1 MSTPA
6 NDTGTAKDDGKC
18 PYKGLRPYEESDKDN
33 FFGRDGETR
42 ILTDKLLSRKLTL
55 LFAASGIGKSSLLQ
69 AALLPALEHPEPP
82 GHDAL
87 DVVYCNDWVKEPG
100 VTLKTKVVEELRRR
114 DKIPQDYP
122 LPLDAPLAPFLRRC
136 TLFSS
141 APLVLILDQFEE
153 FFNYQRHRPEFR
165 PFIHELSAAIRDD
178 ASATR
183 FLLSMR
189 EDFALELNAFKPELP
204 TLLFDNYFRLEALS
218 RDNAK
223 TVILAPLKR
232 VDCDC
237 EAALL
242 EALLNDLGKYD
253 QQPDSGSQPGGR
265 LLELPPARIE
275 PAQIQII
282 CTQLW
287 EKEHA
292 DDSRQLRQST
302 YQSMGGTD
310 GLLKRYFEA
319 KVAPLSTGQQDLA
332 SRAFDFLVSSQGTK
346 MAYPLYELLKR
357 TGVRNANA
365 FALVLEDLEKARV
378 LRRQE
383 RLETKSDRTEW
394 EPYYELYHDLFAK
407 PVNDWNREYKISR
420 AQRRTLFGVA
430 GAAAGALLLY
440 AAWNIVYQRTHDHLR
455 LPPPAGLSDRIEL
468 WSGTHHD
475 FDLIGQRT
483 FRAETRL
490 LRNEVAPDQQLEHAP
505 VGDYDQLNIE
515 LIGLMSLIER
525 IDAYREAGF
534 DEQGLKLLTQT
545 LIGRDRDAS
554 AKAMF
559 RLARFRNP
567 DTGAAV
573 EYFLRDESDPKRRE
587 QLVVEWRELPTTHAL
602 RLLEHASRDKAPG
615 VRRQVAAMLG
625 GLAGKP
631 GGEQAVAPLVALLK
645 DPDPVVRGSAPY
657 TLRGFAGQPGGE
669 QAVASLVALLKDPDP
684 VVRRSAASVLG
695 AFAGQTG
702 GEQAVAPLVA
712 LLKDPVPVVRRSAA
726 YALGGFAG
734 QPGGEQAVA
743 SLVALLKDPDPVVR
757 VSAPYAL
764 RGFAGQPGGEQA
776 VALLVALLKDPDSD
790 VRDSAA
796 HALRGFA
803 GQPGGEQ
810 AVAPLVALLKDPDPD
825 VRDSAAD
832 ALRGFAGQPGGEQ
845 AVALLV
851 ALLKDPDSDVRRSAA
866 YALGGF
872 AGQPGGEQAVAPLVA
887 LLKDPDVH
895 RSAASALPGFA
906 RQPGG
911 EQAVA
916 PLVALL
922 KDPDSDVR
930 DSTAHALRG
939 FAGQPGGE
947 QAVAPLVALLKDPD
961 PDVGHSA
968 AYALGGFAG
977 QPGGEQAV
985 ALLVAL
991 LKDPDPDVR
1000 RSAAYALG
1008 GFAGQ
1013 PGGEQAVAPLLALLK
1028 DPDPDVGHS
1037 AASALRGFV
1046 GQPGGEQAVAPLVEL
1061 LKDPDRDV
1069 RGSAASV
1076 LGGFAGQPGGEQA
1089 IAPLVELLKVGD
1101 VPFSAVRALGGLA
1114 GQPGGEQAVAP
1125 LVARLKDPDRDV
1137 RRSAASV
1144 LGAFAGQT
1152 GGEQAVAPLVALLRE
1167 PDRHVRRSAASA
1179 LRGFVGQPG
1188 GEQAVAPLVE
1198 LLKDPDR
1205 DVRGSAADALGDFA
1219 GQPGGEQ
1226 AIAPLVEL
1234 LKVGDVPFSAV
1245 RALGGFAGQPGG
1257 EQAVAPLVEL
1267 LKDPDRDVRGRAA
1280 GGLNRFAGRL
1290 DLKST
1295 TASLRHLAESGT
1307 GASSFPARMALA
1319 LMNPDQP
1326 VFGAPHQGAIVAKP
1340 APNHTVDAEASMRDK
1355 NAALLMSDIEA
1366 LSDEARNTFLPE
1378 LARFPSPLIL
1388 TKLLELETRT
1398 SKTHDPT
1405 AIAPLQS
1412 VAGDER
1418 ETRESHRA
1426 AALLALGK
1434 TRDPTAI
1441 ARLQAVAGDGR
1452 ETHPMR
1458 VAAIRALGYTESD
1471 PVAGFLVEL
1480 IAKNPSLANPI
1491 YSALDNIA
1499 SKTALPFME
1508 RGLSAQRERRQ
1519 DWRKHRA
1526 TWREAFNDPK
1536 LLDKDPE
1543 LSQTKDEWEDKLK
1556 ALQPNEPL
1564 ETWFARQIARLDEQR
1579 AKELLRDPTYAIR
1592 RGAWIGFAQSGDA
1605 ERVRWLI
1612 DRHAKENNPLYRFA
1626 LYRAIDRLLQRL
1638 EVVGDTNDLARLQSL
1653 QKEWTEKL
1661 AKDRTP
1667 KPEWSTQRR
1676 VQKTILQRIDWTI
1689 PVIADVLEFRK
1700 RLQAAAVPRSAE
1712 IRVESNKPEG

>member
-407 PVNDWNREYKISR
+407 AVNDWNREYKISR
-420 AQRRTLFGVA
+420 ARRRTVFGVT

-455 LPPPAGLSDRIEL
+455 LAPPAGLSDRIEL
-468 WSGTHHD
+468 WSGTHD
-475 FDLIGQRT
+475 GFDLIGQRT
-483 FRAETRL
+483 FQAETQL
-490 LRNEVAPDQQLEHAP
+490 LRNEVAPDKQLEHAP
-505 VGDYDQLNIE
+505 VGDYEQLNIE
-515 LIGLMSLIER
+515 LIGLTSLIER

-554 AKAMF
+554 AKAML
-559 RLARFRNP
+559 RLVRFRNP
-567 DTGAAV
+567 ATGAVVAR
-573 EYFLRDESDPKRRE
+573 FLEDEPDPERRE
-587 QLVVEWRELPTTHAL
+587 QLVADWRGLPTTHAPG
-602 RLLEHASRDKAPG
+602 LLEDASRDGTAG
-615 VRRQVAAMLG
+615 VRRQVAALLG
-625 GLAGKP
+625 GL
-631 GGEQAVAPLVALLK
+631 
-645 DPDPVVRGSAPY
+645 
-657 TLRGFAGQPGGE
+657 
-669 QAVASLVALLKDPDP
+669 
-684 VVRRSAASVLG
+684 
-695 AFAGQTG
+695 
-702 GEQAVAPLVA
+702 
-712 LLKDPVPVVRRSAA
+712 
-726 YALGGFAG
+726 
-734 QPGGEQAVA
+734 
-743 SLVALLKDPDPVVR
+743 
-757 VSAPYAL
+757 
-764 RGFAGQPGGEQA
+764 AGQPGGEQA
-776 VALLVALLKDPDSD
+776 VALLVALLKDPDLY
-790 VRDSAA
+790 VRGSAA
-796 HALRGFA
+796 
-803 GQPGGEQ
+803 
-810 AVAPLVALLKDPDPD
+810 
-825 VRDSAAD
+825 S
-832 ALRGFAGQPGGEQ
+832 
-845 AVALLV
+845 
-851 ALLKDPDSDVRRSAA
+851 
-866 YALGGF
+866 ALGGF

-887 LLKDPDVH
+887 LLKKRDSDGRNGEV
-895 RSAASALPGFA
+895 RDSEVRDRATSALGGFA
-906 RQPGG
+906 GQPGG
-911 EQAVA
+911 DQAVA

-922 KDPDSDVR
+922 K
-930 DSTAHALRG
+930 H
-939 FAGQPGGE
+939 
-947 QAVAPLVALLKDPD
+947 PD
-961 PDVGHSA
+961 PKVRNSA
-968 AYALGGFAG
+968 TSVLLRYAG
-977 QPGGEQAV
+977 
-985 ALLVAL
+985 LL
-991 LKDPDPDVR
+991 DI
-1000 RSAAYALG
+1000 
-1008 GFAGQ
+1008 
-1013 PGGEQAVAPLLALLK
+1013 
-1028 DPDPDVGHS
+1028 
-1037 AASALRGFV
+1037 ASA
-1046 GQPGGEQAVAPLVEL
+1046 
-1061 LKDPDRDV
+1061 
-1069 RGSAASV
+1069 
-1076 LGGFAGQPGGEQA
+1076 
-1089 IAPLVELLKVGD
+1089 
-1101 VPFSAVRALGGLA
+1101 
-1114 GQPGGEQAVAP
+1114 
-1125 LVARLKDPDRDV
+1125 
-1137 RRSAASV
+1137 
-1144 LGAFAGQT
+1144 
-1152 GGEQAVAPLVALLRE
+1152 
-1167 PDRHVRRSAASA
+1167 
-1179 LRGFVGQPG
+1179 
-1188 GEQAVAPLVE
+1188 
-1198 LLKDPDR
+1198 
-1205 DVRGSAADALGDFA
+1205 
-1219 GQPGGEQ
+1219 
-1226 AIAPLVEL
+1226 
-1234 LKVGDVPFSAV
+1234 
-1245 RALGGFAGQPGG
+1245 
-1257 EQAVAPLVEL
+1257 
-1267 LKDPDRDVRGRAA
+1267 
-1280 GGLNRFAGRL
+1280 
-1290 DLKST
+1290 

-1307 GASSFPARMALA
+1307 GASSFPARLALA
-1319 LMNPDQP
+1319 LMNPDQA
-1326 VFGAPHQGAIVAKP
+1326 VSGAPHQSGIAAKP
-1340 APNHTVDAEASMRDK
+1340 PSNSSAAAEAAMRDS
-1355 NAALLMSDIEA
+1355 NAALLVSGIEA
-1366 LSDEARNTFLPE
+1366 LNDEERNAFLPE

-1388 TKLLELETRT
+1388 KKLLELETGTKENNQNKRT
-1398 SKTHDPT
+1398 
-1405 AIAPLQS
+1405 
-1412 VAGDER
+1412 
-1418 ETRESHRA
+1418 

-1434 TRDPTAI
+1434 TRDPKAI
-1441 ARLQAVAGDGR
+1441 ARLQAVAEDER
-1452 ETHPMR
+1452 ETRPIR
-1458 VAAIRALGYTESD
+1458 VAAIRALGDSGSD
-1471 PVAGFLVEL
+1471 SAAGFLAEL
-1480 IAKNPSLANPI
+1480 ITKDPSLANPI
-1491 YSALDNIA
+1491 YSALDRIA

-1508 RGLSAQRERRQ
+1508 RGLRAQRERRQ

-1526 TWREAFNDPK
+1526 TWQEAFNDKK
-1536 LLDKDPE
+1536 LLDQRQE
-1543 LSQTKDEWEDKLK
+1543 LSQAREKWERKLK
-1556 ALQPNEPL
+1556 AMQPNEAL

-1579 AKELLRDPTYAIR
+1579 AKELLLDPSYAIR
-1592 RGAWIGFAQSGDA
+1592 RGAWIGFAASGNA

-1612 DRHAKENNPLYRFA
+1612 DKHANENNPLYRFA

-1638 EVVGDTNDLARLQSL
+1638 EVVGDASDLVTLQAL
-1653 QKEWTEKL
+1653 QTELTEKFKEDPTL
-1661 AKDRTP
+1661 ASA
-1667 KPEWSTQRR
+1667 WSTQRR
-1676 VQKTILQRIDWTI
+1676 VQQTILQRIDWTI